1 MAPNLVDLQ
10 SSLPRSIS
18 LLRYAPHRPSFDWQN
33 FDPSKVTSADDL
45 PPYLIMG
52 ELDQS
57 SFQKSPKGWEAI
69 WRGYEQE
76 TDFTVCYAKDSS
88 QWQISQR
95 WKGNDGGAAYYS
107 TRTPLSK
114 VIGQALYLTFPKNW
128 DAEAKQGFESD
139 YQMTWVEQPEGSY
152 SFCGIPDGS
161 LRTIM
166 FPVSVSDLE
175 SFQNWV
181 QKSVKNNPPNYP
193 VLVSAKLIFQAV
205 NYHEGHAPDWTRDEG
220 FVFHQS
226 LSETG
231 LMPMGFPV
239 RETSK
244 DGSAAWTLRRESYF
258 ILIGVPFVAV
268 DDFLKRL
275 VGENSPV
282 RNSSHPHLR
291 FERQP
296 LIIPAGFEYQTQSAS
311 FWDRDRTTR
320 IFLQFSKPDEE
331 VDIPDEINLI
341 ANEHRTLEYLRQA
354 QSISQT
360 VIETIDG
367 LIKAASKE
375 K

>member
-1 MAPNLVDLQ
+1 MAQNLVDLQ
-10 SSLPRSIS
+10 SSLPRLIS
-18 LLRYAPHRPSFDWQN
+18 LLRYAPNRRPFDWAG
-33 FDPSKVTSADDL
+33 FEPSKVTSADDL

-52 ELDQS
+52 ALDRS
-57 SFQKSPKGWEAI
+57 SFQKSPQGWEAI
-69 WRGYEQE
+69 WRGHEKD
-76 TDFTVCYAKDSS
+76 TDFTVRYKRDES

-95 WKGNDGGAAYYS
+95 WKGNDGGEAFYS
-107 TRTPLSK
+107 TRTPLIK

-128 DAEAKQGFESD
+128 DENAKQIFEENF
-139 YQMTWVEQPEGSY
+139 QMTWVEQPEGSY

-166 FPVSVSDLE
+166 FPVAVSDLE
-175 SFQNWV
+175 SFQRWV
-181 QKSVKNNPPNYP
+181 QKSVQNNPPNYP
-193 VLVSAKLIFQAV
+193 VLVSARLIFQAV

-226 LSETG
+226 ISETG

-244 DGSAAWTLRRESYF
+244 DGSAAWTLRRETYF
-258 ILIGVPFVAV
+258 ILIGVPFMAV

-282 RNSSHPHLR
+282 RKSSNPHLR
-291 FERQP
+291 FERRP
-296 LIIPAGFEYQTQSAS
+296 IVFPAGFEYQTQSAS

-320 IFLQFSKPDEE
+320 IFLQFSKPNEE
-331 VDIPDEINLI
+331 IDVPDESNFL
-341 ANEHRTLEYLRQA
+341 ANEQRTPEFLREA
-354 QSISQT
+354 KFISQT
-360 VIETIDG
+360 VIQTIDG